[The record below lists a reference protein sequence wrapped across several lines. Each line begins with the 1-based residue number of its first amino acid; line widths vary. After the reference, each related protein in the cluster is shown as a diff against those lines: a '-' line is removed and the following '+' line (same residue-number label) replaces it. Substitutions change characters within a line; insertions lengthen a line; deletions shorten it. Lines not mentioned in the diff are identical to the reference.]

1 MSYLGINIKSFKFDF
16 IPGSV
21 LNNCMLVWLNK
32 LKKNYSYKLKNI
44 KIDRSEYVSRQFF
57 YSINCYINSSLKLSD
72 LINFILKLSVQDL
85 FSC

>member
-32 LKKNYSYKLKNI
+32 LKKNYFYKLKNI

-57 YSINCYINSSLKLSD
+57 YSINCYINSSLNL
-72 LINFILKLSVQDL
+72 LIYLTL
-85 FSC
+85 F